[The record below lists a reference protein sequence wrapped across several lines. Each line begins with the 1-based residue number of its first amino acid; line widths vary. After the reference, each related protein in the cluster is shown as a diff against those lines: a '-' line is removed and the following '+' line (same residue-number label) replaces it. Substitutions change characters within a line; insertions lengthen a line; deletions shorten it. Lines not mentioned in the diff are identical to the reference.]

1 METTKEK
8 RTLYKIKIQGPPDH
22 FTALWKSDINIL
34 RSEKD
39 ETLLVCRLLDQAAL
53 RGFLNQLWNLN
64 FTILTVER
72 IENLDDDYSIS
83 PEQGSKQL

>member
-1 METTKEK
+1 MATAGET

-22 FTALWKSDINIL
+22 FTALWNDDVSIL

-39 ETLLVCRLLDQAAL
+39 ETLLACQLHDQAAL

>member
-1 METTKEK
+1 MEITDKK

-22 FTALWKSDINIL
+22 FTALWNGNISIL

-39 ETLLVCRLLDQAAL
+39 ETLLACQLLDQAAL

-64 FTILTVER
+64 FTILTVEG
-72 IENLDDDYSIS
+72 IENMDDDFSLF
-83 PEQGSKQL
+83 PEKGSK